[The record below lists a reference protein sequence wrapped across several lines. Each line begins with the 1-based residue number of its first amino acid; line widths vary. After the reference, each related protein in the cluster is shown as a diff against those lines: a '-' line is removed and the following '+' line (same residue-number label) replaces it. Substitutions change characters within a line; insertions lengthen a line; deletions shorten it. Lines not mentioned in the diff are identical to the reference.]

1 MSPST
6 GTYLVAQ
13 NLMLF
18 AQENLHLSVISLLKY
33 ILHFF
38 DVCLLKLMQ
47 DLQKLMVIWFY
58 ARLSQ
63 VHLEENWNWGLQMFW
78 Q

>member
-1 MSPST
+1 
-6 GTYLVAQ
+6 
-13 NLMLF
+13 MLF
-18 AQENLHLSVISLLKY
+18 AQENLHLISLLKY

-38 DVCLLKLMQ
+38 DVCLLKLTQ
-47 DLQKLMVIWFY
+47 DLQKLMIIWFC

-63 VHLEENWNWGLQMFW
+63 VHQEEYWNWGLQMFW